1 MPEPLPFL
9 FFFAELILAY
19 SAERAFEV
27 LGKILKLGAGSD
39 SVIGIA
45 CFFVINVSAYVAY
58 ILLHY
63 NFLRNIIILYSV
75 AFVKAMITDQS
86 TREGAV

>member
-1 MPEPLPFL
+1 MRESVSFL
-9 FFFAELILAY
+9 LLAEVIFTYA
-19 SAERAFEV
+19 AERALEI
-27 LGKILKLGAGSD
+27 LGEILEFGAGSD